1 MTNLQDCCSP
11 VEILF
16 VDTMAKRKRRNK
28 RRSLILIRGDGLTIM
43 KVLVLLF
50 VDGEGQ
56 KLPKVLWCLWG
67 KKVVLVQ
74 A

>member
-11 VEILF
+11 VGISF
-16 VDTMAKRKRRNK
+16 VDTMAKKKRNK
-28 RRSLILIRGDGLTIM
+28 RRSLIVIRGDGLTIM

-67 KKVVLVQ
+67 KKVVRVQ